1 MPSQEG
7 LEASQD
13 QTRNCATK
21 LLRIDPITTAQGMG
35 NAVVSSRI
43 YVERGTRKTSA
54 FESLRTRGLIS
65 VQCPSS
71 PRTAAAFVARQ
82 SGHIAM
88 RENLECKCFL

>member
-1 MPSQEG
+1 MPSQED

-54 FESLRTRGLIS
+54 IRVAKNAWAYF
-65 VQCPSS
+65 CPVS
-71 PRTAAAFVARQ
+71 
-82 SGHIAM
+82 
-88 RENLECKCFL
+88 